1 MGIVFSAL
9 ASALLITSIDQQ
21 SVGVVLPTI
30 GLSLNNSATITWAGT
45 STLIAN
51 TAFQVLYGQLSEIFG
66 RKVIISCLCLLGLGG
81 LLCSFAETGPH
92 SLFRGIS
99 GVGTSGIMALTV
111 MVVSDVTTLES
122 RGKFIGILGSCIGLG
137 NAVGPFISSAFTE

>member
-1 MGIVFSAL
+1 MGRHVNPDRQHSVPGAL
-9 ASALLITSIDQQ
+9 WPA
-21 SVGVVLPTI
+21 I
-30 GLSLNNSATITWAGT
+30 GNLRPKGH
-45 STLIAN
+45 
-51 TAFQVLYGQLSEIFG
+51 
-66 RKVIISCLCLLGLGG
+66 IISCLCLLGLGG